1 MYLLIE
7 PGVRLLVQPNTLL
20 LIGPNYDYS
29 GLTSIKALAG
39 NRLCRVVPGGRQLIA
54 RPGNRKAKL
63 TRGK

>member
-7 PGVRLLVQPNTLL
+7 PGVRLMTAPNTLL

-29 GLTSIKALAG
+29 GLTSIKALVG
-39 NRLCRVVPGGRQLIA
+39 NRLCRVATGGRQLIA
-54 RPGNRKAKL
+54 RAGNRKAKL